1 MAVVLNLG
9 ISQHLFAL
17 GDHCLLVSVALQHL
31 QVIAQMI
38 FRVRRELQK
47 PTDVLNFKNIMDW
60 SLEVLWAPVCLAS
73 LHPSCLRPWNPY
85 KGDWILY

>member
-17 GDHCLLVSVALQHL
+17 GNHCLLVSVALQHL

-60 SLEVLWAPVCLAS
+60 SLEVRFLAVWLDFI
-73 LHPSCLRPWNPY
+73 LHAFGRVTHGR